1 MASRIDHDRLF
12 KELLSTFFEEFI
24 LLFFPKVYEDID
36 FQDFRFLSEEIVTDV
51 TEGGK
56 YRVDLIVETKLKGED
71 GLIVIHVE
79 SQSQYQYNFNER
91 MFIYFGRLYEKYRRK
106 ILPIAIFSHHSKR
119 REPDSFSI
127 NFPFLQVLDFHF
139 LTIQLKNENWRNY
152 LRQDNP
158 VAAALLS
165 KMGYTEREKTELK
178 VQFLF
183 MLLRLKLD
191 PARQTLI
198 MGFFDTYLE
207 LTDDE
212 EQKVIEEV
220 RKMSGK
226 QADKVMEII
235 NSYERRGRE
244 FGRLEGRQEGREEG
258 RKEGRQEG
266 KLEAIRM
273 IAKRMRERGEP
284 ILEIAEVTGLEIE
297 EIERM

>member
-1 MASRIDHDRLF
+1 MASHIDHDRLF
-12 KELLSTFFEEFI
+12 KELISTFFEEFI
-24 LLFFPKVYEDID
+24 LLFYPTIYEEID

-51 TEGGK
+51 TEGER
-56 YRVDLIVETKLKGED
+56 YRIDLLVETKLKGED

-79 SQSQYQYNFNER
+79 SQAQYQYNFNER

-106 ILPIAIFSHHSKR
+106 ILPITIFSHDSKR
-119 REPDSFSI
+119 KEPDSFSLD
-127 NFPFLQVLDFHF
+127 FPFLQVLDFRY
-139 LTIQLKNENWRNY
+139 LTIQLKKENWRNY
-152 LRQDNP
+152 LRQNNP

-165 KMGYTEREKTELK
+165 KMGYTDRERTELK

-198 MGFFDTYLE
+198 MGFFDTYLQ

-212 EQKVIEEV
+212 EQKVKEEV
-220 RKMSGK
+220 RKMSGTE
-226 QADKVMEII
+226 ADKVMEIM

-244 FGRLEGRQEGREEG
+244 LGKLEGFEEGRQEGREEG
-258 RKEGRQEG
+258 RKEG

-273 IAKRMRERGEP
+273 VAKRMRENGKP
-284 ILEIAEVTGLEIE
+284 IIEIAEITGLKME
-297 EIERM
+297 EIEQL